1 MPSVALMLRSE
12 SAAFLPQPK
21 LPGFGLGLHPAIIKF
36 SSPGQDESF
45 TVNEVTITMLE
56 AREKKT
62 MGRWGVRAA
71 TTLRQ
76 SHILFCSSFLLFTL
90 RPLLSTASDTLFLN
104 ESLSINQTL
113 VSAGQKFELGFFS
126 TVNQK
131 KWYVGIWYKE
141 LPTRTI
147 VWVANKDAPVWSSS
161 ATLKLGDQAN
171 IVILDQGSSIRWSSN
186 QSQATNPVI
195 RLLNTGNLVVCEM
208 FDESPERYIWQSFDH
223 PTDTLLPG
231 QKLGWNLKTGLDR
244 SMSIEDCESLCRKDC
259 NCTAYA
265 SSDVDDGVWSGC
277 VIWSGDL
284 IDMRSYVQGGQD
296 LYVRLAASD
305 LVEASSSKSGSKN
318 TKKMIISGSIAFGLG
333 VLLFIA
339 GCIIWKRKTLQAKH
353 KRELETKVSRPGAID
368 RIRDVL
374 LNGAT
379 ISSKRV
385 EANAKEIELPLFD
398 LDTIAMATDNFSSE
412 NELGQGGFGSVYK
425 AMLVEGEEM
434 AVKRLSKNSG
444 QGSEEFKNEVKLI
457 AKLQHRNLVRLLG
470 CCVQRDEKIIIYEYL
485 PNKSLD
491 CFLFNEERS
500 SLLNWQSRFDII
512 CGVVQGLVY
521 LHRDS
526 RFRIIHRDL
535 KASNILL
542 DANMH
547 PKISDFGMARIFGG
561 DETEANN
568 TKTVVGTYGYMS
580 PEYAMHGIF
589 SFKSDVFSF
598 GVLMLEI
605 VSGKKNRRFYNSKD
619 NLNLLGYAW
628 KLWREGKGIELLD
641 TSVGDSYS
649 EQEVLRCIQI
659 GLLCVQASAED
670 RPTMPSVALMLTSE
684 SAAFLPQPKL
694 PGFGLGLHP
703 AIIKFSSSGQDES
716 FTINEVTITMLED
729 R

>member
-1 MPSVALMLRSE
+1 
-12 SAAFLPQPK
+12 
-21 LPGFGLGLHPAIIKF
+21 
-36 SSPGQDESF
+36 
-45 TVNEVTITMLE
+45 
-56 AREKKT
+56 

-76 SHILFCSSFLLFTL
+76 SKILFCSSFLLFTL

-244 SMSIEDCESLCRKDC
+244 FLTSWRGMDDPSSGNFSFKLDPHGGPETFMWRGDSIITFGSGPWVGLNFIGVPDMKQSSVLNFTLVDNEDEVYYMFQVLNDSVKSRLMVDPGGVLKRYTWVPDTNVWHLFWYGPSDQCDDYNECGSFGFCNVSALSVCQCLRGFEPKNQQAWALRDGSDGCERMTKLECQSDGFLLFESMKVPRSSDAFVNRSMSIEDCESLCRKDC

-265 SSDVDDGVWSGC
+265 SSDVDDDGFWSGC

-305 LVEASSSKSGSKN
+305 LVEASSSKNGSKN
-318 TKKMIISGSIAFGLG
+318 TKKMVISGGIAFGLG

-412 NELGQGGFGSVYK
+412 NELGQGGFGCVYK

-444 QGSEEFKNEVKLI
+444 QGSEEFKNEMKREVHYSIGK
-457 AKLQHRNLVRLLG
+457 
-470 CCVQRDEKIIIYEYL
+470 
-485 PNKSLD
+485 
-491 CFLFNEERS
+491 
-500 SLLNWQSRFDII
+500 
-512 CGVVQGLVY
+512 
-521 LHRDS
+521 
-526 RFRIIHRDL
+526 
-535 KASNILL
+535 
-542 DANMH
+542 
-547 PKISDFGMARIFGG
+547 
-561 DETEANN
+561 
-568 TKTVVGTYGYMS
+568 VG
-580 PEYAMHGIF
+580 
-589 SFKSDVFSF
+589 
-598 GVLMLEI
+598 
-605 VSGKKNRRFYNSKD
+605 
-619 NLNLLGYAW
+619 
-628 KLWREGKGIELLD
+628 
-641 TSVGDSYS
+641 
-649 EQEVLRCIQI
+649 
-659 GLLCVQASAED
+659 
-670 RPTMPSVALMLTSE
+670 LTSYVGSYKDRFTFIE
-684 SAAFLPQPKL
+684 
-694 PGFGLGLHP
+694 
-703 AIIKFSSSGQDES
+703 IQD
-716 FTINEVTITMLED
+716 LE
-729 R
+729 